1 MSNLANRLRELREAA
16 PRQTQAELADA
27 LDVSRQ
33 TIIALESGK
42 YAPSLLL
49 ALKIAAHFG
58 RPVEDIFWIAPDGG

>member
-1 MSNLANRLRELREAA
+1 MSGLANRLRELREAE

-27 LDVSRQ
+27 LNVSRQ

-49 ALKIAAHFG
+49 ALRLAAHFG
-58 RPVEDIFWIAPDGG
+58 KPVEEIFWIDAGSG

>member
-1 MSNLANRLRELREAA
+1 MNGLANRLRDLREA
-16 PRQTQAELADA
+16 PPKQTQADLADA

-33 TIIALESGK
+33 TIIALESGR

-58 RPVEDIFWIAPDGG
+58 RPVEEIFWIAPDGS